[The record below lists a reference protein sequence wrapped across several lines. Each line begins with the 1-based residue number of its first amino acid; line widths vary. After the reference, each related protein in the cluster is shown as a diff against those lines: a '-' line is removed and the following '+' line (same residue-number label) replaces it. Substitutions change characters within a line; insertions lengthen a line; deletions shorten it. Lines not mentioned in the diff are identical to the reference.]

1 MKQKILGSIVAA
13 ALLST
18 TVIADDT
25 LMMRFDKM
33 EKEMAALK
41 AELSALKA
49 QKTESA
55 QKTAIVASP
64 DDKTVVTSNADVA
77 KEIDDIK
84 DQLSNINRKTNG
96 NNLKFGVDFR
106 TSVDNLQ
113 YTMVSDN
120 VNGAGTDPAK
130 YVGNKQKND
139 ALFSNRLWLNMN
151 YAATKNLSFTGQLAY
166 NKTFGQ
172 RTYSPEDSL
181 TTDGFDWISSES
193 AYNDTLRVRSA
204 YFFYQ
209 DNELAGLDIPWTISI
224 GRRPSTEGHLI
235 NLRDDIKASSPLAHT
250 VNTEFDGASAKFGMD
265 ELTGLTGSYFKLCA
279 GRGMSDA
286 EPRFSSAPYSKGTAK
301 TNNIDLAGIILVP
314 YDDKQYSTGFQ
325 YTYANNLIDTV
336 NSPFNPLT
344 GNYRPALPVADAY
357 DPSFTTVGG
366 LHTATAFGMINGIGN
381 GLSEFLDDTTIFV
394 SGAMSKTDPY
404 AGHQGMLGSMESK
417 TGYSYW
423 IGTQFPSLISD
434 EGRWGVEFN
443 HGSQYWRPITYGE
456 DTLIGSKIATRGDA
470 YELYF
475 TEPLVGD
482 ILTFQLRYTYI
493 KYDYTGSNGFFGSSS
508 GTPMAISD
516 VPNGTD
522 MGASAVSKAQ
532 DIRAYIRYK
541 F

>member
-1 MKQKILGSIVAA
+1 MKQKFLGSIVAA

-25 LMMRFDKM
+25 LMQRFDKM

-41 AELSALKA
+41 AEINSLKA
-49 QKTESA
+49 EKAVSA
-55 QKTAIVASP
+55 QRTAVVATPVSEKTAVAS
-64 DDKTVVTSNADVA
+64 NEDVA

-106 TSVDNLQ
+106 TSLDNIQ
-113 YTMVSDN
+113 YEMADGVTK
-120 VNGAGTDPAK
+120 P
-130 YVGNKQKND
+130 KND
-139 ALFSNRLWLNMN
+139 ALLSNRLWLNMS
-151 YAATKNLSFTGQLAY
+151 YAATKELSFVGQLAY

-172 RTYSPEDSL
+172 RTMGNMSDPTSPGYPAME
-181 TTDGFDWISSES
+181 GFDWISSEA
-193 AYNDTLRVRSA
+193 AYDDTLRVRSA
-204 YFFYQ
+204 YFFYT
-209 DNELAGLDIPWTISI
+209 DDEFMGADIPWTVSI

-235 NLRDDIKASSPLAHT
+235 NLRDDLKASSPLAHT
-250 VNTEFDGASAKFGMD
+250 VNVEFDGASAKFGTE
-265 ELTGLTGSYFKLCA
+265 ELTGLDGSYFKLCA
-279 GRGMSDA
+279 GRGMSEA
-286 EPRFSSAPYSKGTAK
+286 EPRFSSTPYASGGDSD
-301 TNNIDLAGIILVP
+301 TNNVDMIGIIVVP

-325 YTYANNLIDTV
+325 YTYANNLIDIT
-336 NSPFNPLT
+336 NT
-344 GNYRPALPVADAY
+344 GVANNNDAPY
-357 DPSFTTVGG
+357 SGLQDMTMDTVGG
-366 LHTATAFGMINGIGN
+366 LHTATAFAMVNGIGD
-381 GLSEFLDDTTIFV
+381 GWSEFLDDTTFFI

-404 AGHQGMLGSMESK
+404 AGKTMLGSNESE

-434 EGRWGVEFN
+434 EGRWGAEFN

-456 DTLIGSKIATRGDA
+456 DTLIGSKIAARGDA

-475 TEPLVGD
+475 TEPLVDD

-493 KYDYTGSNGFFGSSS
+493 NYDYSGSNGFFGTTS
-508 GTPMAISD
+508 GTPYNISSTPSPMIVD
-516 VPNGTD
+516 
-522 MGASAVSKAQ
+522 KAQ

>member
-25 LMMRFDKM
+25 LMQRFDKM

-113 YTMVSDN
+113 YTMADGS
-120 VNGAGTDPAK
+120 
-130 YVGNKQKND
+130 KQKND

-166 NKTFGQ
+166 NKTFGD
-172 RTYSPEDSL
+172 RSKSPDGALSAY
-181 TTDGFDWISSES
+181 DGFDWVSSES
-193 AYNDTLRVRSA
+193 AHDDTLRVRSA

-209 DNELAGLDIPWTISI
+209 DNELAGLDIPWTISL

-250 VNTEFDGASAKFGMD
+250 INVEFDGASAKFGM
-265 ELTGLTGSYFKLCA
+265 EEITGLNGSYFKLCA
-279 GRGMSDA
+279 GRGMSNA
-286 EPRFSSAPYSKGTAK
+286 EPRFNSAPYAHSADLK
-301 TNNIDLAGIILVP
+301 TNNIDMAGLILVP
-314 YDDKQYSTGFQ
+314 YDDKQYSTGMQ
-325 YTYANNLIDTV
+325 YTYANNLIDMV
-336 NSPFNPLT
+336 DQNASN
-344 GNYRPALPVADAY
+344 GM
-357 DPSFTTVGG
+357 TTVGG
-366 LHTATAFGMINGIGN
+366 LHTATAFAMVNGIGD
-381 GLSEFLDDTTIFV
+381 GWSEFLDNTTLFI

-493 KYDYTGSNGFFGSSS
+493 NYNYSGSNGFFGSST
-508 GTPMAISD
+508 GTPMSMEQARSY
-516 VPNGTD
+516 G
-522 MGASAVSKAQ
+522 SAVSSQIVDHAQ

>member
-1 MKQKILGSIVAA
+1 MKQRFLGSIVAA

-18 TVIADDT
+18 AAIADDT
-25 LMMRFDKM
+25 LMQRFDKM

-41 AELSALKA
+41 AELNTLKA
-49 QKTESA
+49 QKAESA
-55 QKTAIVASP
+55 QKTTIIAAPV
-64 DDKTVVTSNADVA
+64 DKTVVTSNADVA

-113 YTMVSDN
+113 YKMADGS
-120 VNGAGTDPAK
+120 
-130 YVGNKQKND
+130 KQKND

-151 YAATKNLSFTGQLAY
+151 YAATKKLSFTGQLAY

-172 RTYSPEDSL
+172 RAA
-181 TTDGFDWISSES
+181 TTASSGMEGFDWISSEA

-209 DNELAGLDIPWTISI
+209 DNKLAGLDVPWTVSI

-235 NLRDDIKASSPLAHT
+235 NLRDDVKASSPLAHT
-250 VNTEFDGASAKFGMD
+250 VNVEFDGASAKFGM
-265 ELTGLTGSYFKLCA
+265 EEITGLDGSYFKLCA
-279 GRGMSDA
+279 GRGMSEA
-286 EPRFSSAPYSKGTAK
+286 EPRMGSSAPYAGEKSV
-301 TNNIDLAGIILVP
+301 TNNIDMAGLILVP
-314 YDDKQYSTGFQ
+314 YDDKQYSVGMQ
-325 YTYANNLIDTV
+325 YTYANNLIDLA
-336 NSPFNPLT
+336 NP
-344 GNYRPALPVADAY
+344 GVDY
-357 DPSFTTVGG
+357 SMKTVGG
-366 LHTATAFGMINGIGN
+366 LHTATAFVMANGIGDKW
-381 GLSEFLDDTTIFV
+381 SDFLDDTTIFV

-404 AGHQGMLGSMESK
+404 ANGKGGMLGSTDSQ

-434 EGRWGVEFN
+434 EGRWGAEFN

-456 DTLIGSKIATRGDA
+456 DTLIGSKIAARGDA

-475 TEPLVGD
+475 TEPLVDD

-493 KYDYTGSNGFFGSSS
+493 NYDYSGSNGFFGSTS
-508 GTPMAISD
+508 GTPMSMDQARAYGS
-516 VPNGTD
+516 T
-522 MGASAVSKAQ
+522 VSSQVVDHAQ